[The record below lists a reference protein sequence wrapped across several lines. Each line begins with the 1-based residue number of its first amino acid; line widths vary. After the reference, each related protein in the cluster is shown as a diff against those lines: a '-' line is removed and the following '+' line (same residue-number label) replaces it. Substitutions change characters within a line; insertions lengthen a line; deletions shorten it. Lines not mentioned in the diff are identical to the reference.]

1 MIKQDNNNKQPTP
14 LDSHHHQTGPF
25 PSLFRITETPSLWC
39 RRHVVPSPPP
49 VPHPHVRRWLIR
61 GLGGHIRMMKIGE
74 FELKTPVIFLSFVF
88 VALLW
93 LAYFASHA
101 CLQPPVHPS
110 RIIHETTAV
119 RSERVCCIKLEG
131 CFVPENRSRYAR
143 KWGLFGFIAS
153 YWPTRTLP
161 RRSTSA

>member
-1 MIKQDNNNKQPTP
+1 
-14 LDSHHHQTGPF
+14 
-25 PSLFRITETPSLWC
+25 
-39 RRHVVPSPPP
+39 
-49 VPHPHVRRWLIR
+49 
-61 GLGGHIRMMKIGE
+61 MMKIGE

-88 VALLW
+88 VAFLW

-110 RIIHETTAV
+110 RIVHETTAV

-131 CFVPENRSRYAR
+131 CFVPENRRSIR
-143 KWGLFGFIAS
+143 KKVGFVWFHRLILAN
-153 YWPTRTLP
+153 TTLP